1 MKRLAFIFILGLVVS
16 AFALAAQAED
26 FTFNIPVELHSI
38 PADIKTF
45 AVSVAVYDRAP
56 DSRGYRPDESRIGY
70 GGSPTISL
78 VNGEYVGTV
87 TVKFNAQPRREP
99 EKAMLYEAH
108 LLLQGPPGYQG
119 GVLNAMGLDT
129 PYPYDPEKPLVY
141 FLTGPIQQSTPMKHI
156 EPMKIP
162 RRFPY

>member
-1 MKRLAFIFILGLVVS
+1 MKRLTFIFILGLVVS
-16 AFALAAQAED
+16 AFSVAAQAED

-108 LLLQGPPGYQG
+108 LLLQDHP
-119 GVLNAMGLDT
+119 DT
-129 PYPYDPEKPLVY
+129 RGEY
-141 FLTGPIQQSTPMKHI
+141 
-156 EPMKIP
+156 
-162 RRFPY
+162 